1 MLHPAAAW
9 VYHAHRAKWL
19 VSLVNVDRGETG
31 NMILTPRKRGKSVR
45 ADLVRTDPKQADE
58 RRKAL
63 KAIGKFGLYT
73 APTLLALLESGRAHA
88 SGPPL

>member
-1 MLHPAAAW
+1 MNLPP
-9 VYHAHRAKWL
+9 K
-19 VSLVNVDRGETG
+19 
-31 NMILTPRKRGKSVR
+31 KRGQTVT

-73 APTLLALLESGRAHA
+73 APTLLALLKTGRAHA
-88 SGPPL
+88 SCPC